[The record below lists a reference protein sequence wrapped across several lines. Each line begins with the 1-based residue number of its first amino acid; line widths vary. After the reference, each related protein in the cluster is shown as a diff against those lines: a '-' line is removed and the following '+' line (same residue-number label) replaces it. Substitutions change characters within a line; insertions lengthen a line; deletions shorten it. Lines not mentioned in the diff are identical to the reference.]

1 MEQLILHMIHT
12 EQLIILNLVI
22 LGFRTIHSTQS
33 ERPPR
38 FKISRF
44 IQYIN
49 VMKGLQPKIHDIQL

>member
-33 ERPPR
+33 ERPPVKLER
-38 FKISRF
+38 GYYCCISTRE
-44 IQYIN
+44 
-49 VMKGLQPKIHDIQL
+49 LL